1 MSKWG
6 KFDFKEFEK
15 MAKAFQKALD
25 ERVVEGFIRDF
36 LLEIAYR
43 AERKIK
49 KRMQKEKISSS
60 GQLIRAWT
68 VGKVVKQ
75 GDSYIVEIFNNLE
88 YASYIENGFRAHW
101 VPGYWQG
108 NTFVYDRD
116 YKPPKGQP
124 GGMQVGPKGG
134 WVEGKFMMAISMKEI
149 ERALPGYLEKR
160 QNELVNQIMNG
171 RPSTKGGG
179 ESDNG
184 Q

>member
-15 MAKAFQKALD
+15 LAKAFQKALD
-25 ERVVEGFIRDF
+25 ERVVENFIREF
-36 LLEIAYR
+36 LLEIAHR

-49 KRMQKEKISSS
+49 KRTPSSD
-60 GQLIRAWT
+60 GQLRRLWK
-68 VGKVVKQ
+68 VGKIERR
-75 GDSYIVEIFNNLE
+75 GNSYVVEIFNNLE
-88 YASYIENGFRAHW
+88 YASFVENGFRAHW

-108 NTFVYDRD
+108 KTFVYDRD

-149 ERALPGYLEKR
+149 ERSLPGYLEKR

-179 ESDNG
+179 DSDNG